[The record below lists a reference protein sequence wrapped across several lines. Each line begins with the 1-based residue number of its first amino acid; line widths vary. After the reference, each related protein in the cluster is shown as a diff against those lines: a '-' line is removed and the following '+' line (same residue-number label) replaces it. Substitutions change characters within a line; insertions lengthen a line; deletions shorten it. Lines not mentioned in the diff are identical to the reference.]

1 MAEVIDERAASQTA
15 DPAESPDALADF
27 GAAAHTHPDRIAILS
42 DGVPLTYAEL
52 AQKTAARASE
62 LGPAP
67 GAVEVAAVRAP
78 ETVVGLLAAMAAG
91 GAYCPVDPAFPAE
104 RRSAMQ
110 AALADGVPDDIAYVL
125 FTSGSTGTP
134 KPVLTPRTAIGTVV
148 AALRELFALT
158 PEDRVLQFAS
168 LNWDTC
174 FEEILP
180 TLTAGATLVFD
191 REAHTGSFPRFLR
204 MIEQRGITVL
214 DLPTAFWHELVRH
227 LAEEARPL
235 PASLRLVVIGG
246 EAAHPARVAE
256 WLALA
261 PAVRLL
267 NTYGCT
273 ETTLITHAGDLSAVD
288 AGAPVPIGRALAH
301 VRELITDD
309 GELLIGG
316 PTLAA
321 GYLGRP
327 DATGERF
334 VVRDGARWFR
344 TGDRVR
350 RRADGQLLPE
360 GRLDHVVKI
369 RGVRVDPG
377 EVEAQLTRHPAVEAA
392 AVVGTALAGRT
403 ALVAYVVARDEND
416 DLLGWLRARIPA
428 HLVPSRL
435 VYVPEL
441 EHTTSG
447 KADRA
452 ATHRRHA
459 PPAKGR

>member
-1 MAEVIDERAASQTA
+1 MRE
-15 DPAESPDALADF
+15 AL
-27 GAAAHTHPDRIAILS
+27 S
-42 DGVPLTYAEL
+42 SGVP
-52 AQKTAARASE
+52 
-62 LGPAP
+62 
-67 GAVEVAAVRAP
+67 
-78 ETVVGLLAAMAAG
+78 AG
-91 GAYCPVDPAFPAE
+91 
-104 RRSAMQ
+104 
-110 AALADGVPDDIAYVL
+110 IAYVL
-125 FTSGSTGTP
+125 FTSGSTGEP

-148 AALRELFALT
+148 ASLRELFALT
-158 PEDRVLQFAS
+158 PDDRVLQFAS

-180 TLTAGATLVFD
+180 TLTAGAALVFD
-191 REAHTGSFPRFLR
+191 AEAHTGSFPRFLR
-204 MIEQRGITVL
+204 MIEQRGVTVL

-227 LAEEARPL
+227 LAEEGHGL
-235 PASLRLVVIGG
+235 PAGVRLVVIGG
-246 EAAHPARVAE
+246 EAANPARVAE

-261 PAVRLL
+261 PEVQLL

-273 ETTLITHAGDLSAVD
+273 ETTLITHAAAIDD
-288 AGAPVPIGRALAH
+288 AGVPPIGRALPH
-301 VRELITDD
+301 VRELVTDD

-316 PTLAA
+316 PALAA

-327 DATGERF
+327 EATDERF
-334 VVRDGARWFR
+334 VLRAGERWFR

-350 RRADGQLLPE
+350 RRADGLLLHE

-377 EVEAQLTRHPAVEAA
+377 EVEAQLTRHPAVDAA

-416 DLLGWLRARIPA
+416 DLLGWLRARVPA

-435 VYVPEL
+435 TYVPAL
-441 EHTTSG
+441 ERTASG

-459 PPAKGR
+459 PRPLRKAEN

>member
-1 MAEVIDERAASQTA
+1 RPPSRTA
-15 DPAESPDALADF
+15 DPVEVEPADLPDLLADF
-27 GAAAHTHPDRIAILS
+27 GAAARTHPDRIAILS

-52 AQKTAARASE
+52 AQKTEARAAE

-78 ETVVGLLAAMAAG
+78 ETVVGLLGAMAAG
-91 GAYCPVDPAFPAE
+91 GAYCPVDPAFPAQ
-104 RRSAMQ
+104 RRSDMR

-125 FTSGSTGTP
+125 FTSGSTGAP

-148 AALRELFALT
+148 AALRGLFALT

-204 MIEQRGITVL
+204 MIEERGITVL
-214 DLPTAFWHELVRH
+214 NLPTAFWHELVRH
-227 LAEEARPL
+227 LADESRPL
-235 PASLRLVVIGG
+235 PAGLRLVVIGG

-256 WLALA
+256 WLARA

-273 ETTLITHAGDLSAVD
+273 ETTLITHAGDVTA
-288 AGAPVPIGRALAH
+288 AGAPVPIGRALPH

-316 PTLAA
+316 PALAA

-334 VVRDGARWFR
+334 VVRDGTRWFR

-350 RRADGQLLPE
+350 RLPDGRLLPE

-377 EVEAQLTRHPAVEAA
+377 EVEAQLTRHPAVDAA

-403 ALVAYVVARDEND
+403 ALVAYVVARDQND
-416 DLLGWLRARIPA
+416 DLLGWLRARVPA

-435 VYVPEL
+435 IYVPEL
-441 EHTTSG
+441 EHTASG

-459 PPAKGR
+459 PAPKGR

>member
-1 MAEVIDERAASQTA
+1 MTVTSQT
-15 DPAESPDALADF
+15 PDLLADF
-27 GAAAHTHPDRIAILS
+27 TAAARRYPDRVAVLS
-42 DGVPLTYAEL
+42 DGTPLTYAQL
-52 AQKTAARASE
+52 AQRVAARASE

-67 GAVEVAAVRAP
+67 GAVEVPAVRAP
-78 ETVVGLLAAMAAG
+78 ETVIGLLGAVTAG

-104 RRSAMQ
+104 RRTAMRK
-110 AALADGVPDDIAYVL
+110 ALAAGVPDGIAYVL
-125 FTSGSTGTP
+125 FTSGSTGEP

-148 AALRELFALT
+148 ASLRELFALT
-158 PEDRVLQFAS
+158 PDDRVLQFAS

-180 TLTAGATLVFD
+180 TLTAGAALVFD
-191 REAHTGSFPRFLR
+191 AEAHTGSFPRFLR
-204 MIEQRGITVL
+204 MVEQRGITVL

-227 LAEEARPL
+227 LAEEGRGL
-235 PASLRLVVIGG
+235 PACLRLVVIGG
-246 EAAHPARVAE
+246 EAANPARVAE

-261 PAVRLL
+261 PQVRLL

-273 ETTLITHAGDLSAVD
+273 ETTLITHAVYVD
-288 AGAPVPIGRALAH
+288 SDTATATAGVPPIGRALPH
-301 VRELITDD
+301 VRELITED
-309 GELLIGG
+309 GELLVGG
-316 PTLAA
+316 PALAA

-327 DATGERF
+327 EATDERF
-334 VVRDGARWFR
+334 VLRDGARWFR

-350 RRADGQLLPE
+350 REPGGLLFHE

-377 EVEAQLTRHPAVEAA
+377 EVEAQLTRHPAVDAA

-416 DLLGWLRARIPA
+416 DLLGWLRARVPA

-435 VYVPEL
+435 IYVPEL
-441 EHTTSG
+441 ERTASG

-452 ATHRRHA
+452 ATHRRYA
-459 PPAKGR
+459 PAGRAAQAGKAVNR